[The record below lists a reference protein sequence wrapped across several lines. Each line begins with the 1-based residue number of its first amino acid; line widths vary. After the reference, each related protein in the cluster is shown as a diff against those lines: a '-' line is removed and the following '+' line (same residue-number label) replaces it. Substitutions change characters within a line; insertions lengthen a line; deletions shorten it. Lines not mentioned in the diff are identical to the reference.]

1 MTSFHILDSFAQDI
15 RVEAETDTTREVTF
29 VADGG
34 DSGDD
39 EIVTRKR
46 GGRAAGSAP
55 LTRQEMVIHLFGTT
69 ASGQTVRI
77 QVTGFHPFFFVR
89 LPDTK
94 RTTRLAFEKQFA
106 ERAGALASKVKL
118 EYQLAGELIRFTN
131 KGKFPFVKLSISSI
145 RGFYELAKLF
155 LNGDK
160 EPIFRLTAG
169 DAPLDVYEAN
179 LDPMLRFFHLRNIQ
193 PCGWVTIPEAI
204 DEDGILTAEVSWDEI
219 VPTTAATSA
228 PFLCAFWDI
237 ECYSETGAFP
247 MPSRDYFDTAK
258 AIWKLGLNADE
269 IPEALGTALS
279 EGQSKP
285 FYLRLRPGRTADGAA
300 MASALRTDKVKTD
313 LQMALSDK
321 ENDSDKVIKDL
332 TRILNKAL
340 MTKFPLAGDPMI
352 QIGVALSRNNQ
363 LTERHIFV
371 SGSCD
376 SLDEEG
382 VVVHSYK
389 DEKAMTIG
397 WAAAMAAWNVDM
409 LIGYNTFGFDEKYLW
424 IRAQELGVTTALQP
438 LSRLADVGMGVEL
451 VEKFLSSSALG
462 DNNMFIWSTYGR
474 LQIDMLHYIKR
485 NNQLPEYKLDYV
497 CQHFMSGKIAGLDTT
512 TRPGRLLVQ
521 TKNTTDV
528 IAGRSIVLL
537 DETGDT
543 IGDKYVVEEV
553 ITGKAIV
560 ITGPDDDS
568 YKDAVKWAVVKDDV
582 SPREIFLLHCGS
594 AADRA
599 RIARYCVQD
608 CVLVFDLYKKL
619 EVFNNIMAMANACS
633 VPVSYIVTRGQ
644 GIKIES
650 LIFKECYELGQRVRV
665 LPRPAFRGA
674 AQEDE
679 SYEGAIVLPP
689 KPDYYFESPVGVADF
704 ASLYPS
710 TIVSENISYD
720 TLVWAKDYDLAGRFV
735 KLAHGSVED
744 EAHADPSVSWTDIEY
759 DILIPDPADKRKNPV
774 KIRAGTR
781 VCRYAQFA
789 GNEKGALPK
798 IINKLLAAR
807 KAKRKEAEKEPDPF
821 RKALLDAEQL
831 AYKLTANSLY
841 GQLGS
846 PTFKIRLQ
854 PLAAS
859 VTAYGRKQIMFAKS
873 VIEEFYGSTA
883 ADPRCAAEVVYGDT
897 DSLFVN
903 FNVRDPVTRVRL
915 EGRPAIEAT
924 MALTE
929 EAGKFVSRCLAPPHD
944 FEYDKVFYPFIIFSK
959 KRYVGNMYE
968 ESADSYYQK
977 SMGIAL
983 KRRDYAPIVKV
994 IYGGAIRILLT
1005 EKSLVKAVTY
1015 VRERLRDLVGGAYR
1029 MYHLTITK
1037 SLRSE
1042 YNKIM
1047 PPHKMLAERMA
1058 KRDPGNAPAGG
1069 DRMGYVFVCPPV
1081 GQAASKL
1088 QGERIESPAY
1098 IKEHGLL
1105 PDYRYYIEHQLMNPI
1120 VQLFALRVE
1129 EIPGYRPGIAKGGPE
1144 DIAQELIFS
1153 EALGLCDQ
1161 RSRIKF
1167 ASEKFGCIATPLM
1180 KTIRSTG
1187 EKQAPLPAKKQA
1199 SINSF
1204 FLDTIMVKRRD
1215 KESKNGN
1222 TVIVEA

>member
-1 MTSFHILDSFAQDI
+1 MTSFHILDSYAQDI
-15 RVEAETDTTREVTF
+15 RVEAETETTREVTF
-29 VADGG
+29 VADGAES
-34 DSGDD
+34 DDD
-39 EIVTRKR
+39 EIMTRR
-46 GGRAAGSAP
+46 GRRAAGGKPAA
-55 LTRQEMVIHLFGTT
+55 RQEMVIHLFGATET
-69 ASGQTVRI
+69 GQTVRI
-77 QVTGFHPFFFVR
+77 QVMGFQPFFFVR

-94 RTTRLAFEKQFA
+94 RTTRLAFEKQFE
-106 ERAGALASKVKL
+106 ERAGALAPSVKL
-118 EYQLAGELIRFTN
+118 EYQMAGELIRFTN
-131 KGKFPFVKLSISSI
+131 KGKFPFVKLSVASI
-145 RGFYELAKLF
+145 RAFYEVAKVF
-155 LNGDK
+155 LNASK
-160 EPIFRLTAG
+160 EPIFRLGAI
-169 DAPLDVYEAN
+169 PLEVYEAN

-193 PCGWVTIPEAI
+193 PCGWVTIPEAT
-204 DEDGILTAEVSWDEI
+204 EEGGVLVAEVAWDD
-219 VPTTAATSA
+219 VMPSSAAVSA

-258 AIWKLGLNADE
+258 AIWKLGLVAE
-269 IPEALGTALS
+269 AIPDAIAAGT
-279 EGQSKP
+279 G
-285 FYLRLRPGRTADGAA
+285 FYLPLRPGRVADSIA
-300 MASALRTDKVKTD
+300 MAAALRSEKVQTD
-313 LQMALSDK
+313 LRTALANKD
-321 ENDSDKVIKDL
+321 NDSDKVIAAL

-352 QIGVALSRNNQ
+352 QIGVVLSRQNQ
-363 LTERHIFV
+363 ITEKHIFV
-371 SGSCD
+371 SGSC
-376 SLDEEG
+376 SPLDAEG
-382 VVVHSYK
+382 VVVHAYK
-389 DEKAMTIG
+389 DEKAMTVG
-397 WAAAMAAWNVDM
+397 WAAAMAAWNVDK

-424 IRAQELGVTTALQP
+424 IRAQELGVTAALQP
-438 LSRLADVGMGVEL
+438 LSRLVDLGMGVEL
-451 VEKFLSSSALG
+451 TEKFLSSSALG

-497 CQHFMSGKIAGLDTT
+497 CQHFMSGKVAGLDTT

-528 IAGRSIVLL
+528 IAGRSVVLL

-543 IGDKYVVEEV
+543 IGEKYVVEE
-553 ITGKAIV
+553 IIPGKAIV
-560 ITGPDDDS
+560 ITGPEDDS
-568 YKDAVKWAVVKDDV
+568 YNDAVKWAVVKDDV
-582 SPREIFLLHCGS
+582 SPREIFLLHCGN

-599 RIARYCVQD
+599 RIARYCIQD

-665 LPRPAFRGA
+665 LPRPAFRAEGA
-674 AQEDE
+674 PEEE
-679 SYEGAIVLPP
+679 SYEGAIVLTP
-689 KPDYYFESPVGVADF
+689 KPDYYFDSPVGVADF

-720 TLVWAKDYDLAGRFV
+720 TLVWAKDYDLNGRFIKV
-735 KLAHGSVED
+735 AYGSVAD
-744 EAHADPSVSWTDIEY
+744 EVHADATVRWTDIEY
-759 DILIPDPADKRKNPV
+759 DILIPDPADKRKHPE

-789 GNEKGALPK
+789 ENEKGALPK

-807 KAKRKEAEKEPDPF
+807 KAKRKEAEKESDPF

-859 VTAYGRKQIMFAKS
+859 VTAYGRKQIMFAKA
-873 VIEEFYGSTA
+873 VIEEFYGAAA

-903 FNVRDPVTRVRL
+903 FNVCDPVTGVRL

-929 EAGKFVSRCLAPPHD
+929 EAGKFVSRCLAAPHD

-1015 VRERLRDLVGGAYR
+1015 VRERLRDLVGGAYG

-1042 YNKIM
+1042 YNKM
-1047 PPHKMLAERMA
+1047 QPAHKMLADRMA

-1088 QGERIESPAY
+1088 QGERIESPGY

-1105 PDYRYYIEHQLMNPI
+1105 PDYRYYMEHQIMNPI
-1120 VQLFALRVE
+1120 SQLFALRVE
-1129 EIPGYRPGIAKGGPE
+1129 EIPGYRPGMKGEPE
-1144 DIAQELIFS
+1144 QIVQELIFT
-1153 EALGLCDQ
+1153 EALGLCDR

-1167 ASEKFGCIATPLM
+1167 ASEKLGCVAKPVERRAPVQQTQAQQM
-1180 KTIRSTG
+1180 
-1187 EKQAPLPAKKQA
+1187 QAPAALAPAKKQIT
-1199 SINSF
+1199 INSF
-1204 FLDTIMVKRRD
+1204 FLDTLMVKKRE